1 MDIQTILVYI
11 IVLLCVVYAGRHF
24 LKFFKKK
31 TKRLRMRVC
40 GMHGM
45 PERKTRQDTPVNP
58 PLNPR

>member
-31 TKRLRMRVC
+31 PGQNAC
-40 GMHGM
+40 GCGCAGCTGCPKEKHG
-45 PERKTRQDTPVNP
+45 KTHR
-58 PLNPR
+58 